1 MERSDIKGWSQPS
14 RSPQEASS
22 RDEAALKVEY
32 GGTAVNHAGNGRVR
46 KEGDIKKTPLT
57 GVSRALEKSGSY
69 LLFQLVGQYHRRDCV

>member
-32 GGTAVNHAGNGRVR
+32 G
-46 KEGDIKKTPLT
+46 EGVEQKRPKMLKPDI
-57 GVSRALEKSGSY
+57 G
-69 LLFQLVGQYHRRDCV
+69 